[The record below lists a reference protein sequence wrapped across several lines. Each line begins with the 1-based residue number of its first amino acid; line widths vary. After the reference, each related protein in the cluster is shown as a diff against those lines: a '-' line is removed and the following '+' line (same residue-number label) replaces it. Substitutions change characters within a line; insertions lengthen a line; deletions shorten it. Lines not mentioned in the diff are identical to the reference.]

1 MYQFIEELIDQLNAD
16 VDQKDRKI
24 VFLEDEGRIMF
35 KKNKDVQEKLNQMRE
50 TNIGLTSKVEA
61 LEKVK

>member
-1 MYQFIEELIDQLNAD
+1 
-16 VDQKDRKI
+16 
-24 VFLEDEGRIMF
+24 MF